1 MPVILIVD
9 IPDMK
14 PDNYRKMHA
23 IVMGNGKPPGMI
35 AHCSRVKDTGVS
47 IIDIWETKQH
57 INTFMREK
65 LVPASKELG
74 FEDEPEVMLISDL
87 INADAFDYTGPLLS
101 SY

>member
-1 MPVILIVD
+1 MT
-9 IPDMK
+9 

-23 IVMGNGKPPGMI
+23 VVMGDGRPPGMI

-47 IIDIWETKQH
+47 IIDIWETRQD
-57 INTFMREK
+57 FEAFLEDK
-65 LVPASKELG
+65 LVPASKEIG
-74 FEDEPEVMLISDL
+74 VENEPEVLLISDL